1 VKRVMSKKTRKRS
14 IKTGLPPGTLVY
26 TGDRE
31 KESVKITIIDY
42 DESNFQEQ
50 DVNCSEE
57 CFPFRDKTTVSWI
70 NINSIHQADII
81 ESIGKYFRIHPL
93 VLEDLMSTGQRPKV
107 ENYDDYVFVVLR
119 MLSYNERKDGI
130 DNEQISLIIGHNFV
144 ISFQEIEGDVFNPI
158 RTRIREA
165 KGYIRK
171 MKADYLAYAL
181 IDAIVDNYFIIT
193 EKLEEKTEQIEESL
207 LTGSTPSELQEINSL
222 KREMV
227 FVRRILW
234 SSREAF
240 NILGRRE
247 SSLFS
252 DNTLLYIRDVYDHT
266 VQLIDT
272 IDSLREIVSDMINVH
287 LSNVSNRLNEIM
299 KVLTVISTIF
309 MPITFLAGLYG
320 MNFEHMPE
328 LKWHLGYP
336 ILLLVMFTIGI
347 SMLTFFKRRKWF

>member
-1 VKRVMSKKTRKRS
+1 
-14 IKTGLPPGTLVY
+14 
-26 TGDRE
+26 
-31 KESVKITIIDY
+31 
-42 DESNFQEQ
+42 
-50 DVNCSEE
+50 
-57 CFPFRDKTTVSWI
+57 
-70 NINSIHQADII
+70 
-81 ESIGKYFRIHPL
+81 
-93 VLEDLMSTGQRPKV
+93 
-107 ENYDDYVFVVLR
+107 
-119 MLSYNERKDGI
+119 
-130 DNEQISLIIGHNFV
+130 
-144 ISFQEIEGDVFNPI
+144 
-158 RTRIREA
+158 
-165 KGYIRK
+165 

-207 LTGSTPSELQEINSL
+207 LTSSTTSELQEINSL

-227 FVRRILW
+227 SMRRILW

-240 NILGRRE
+240 NILGRKE

-252 DNTLLYIRDVYDHT
+252 DNTLLYIRDVYDHA

-328 LKWHLGYP
+328 LKWRLGYP
-336 ILLLVMFTIGI
+336 ILLLVMLTIGI